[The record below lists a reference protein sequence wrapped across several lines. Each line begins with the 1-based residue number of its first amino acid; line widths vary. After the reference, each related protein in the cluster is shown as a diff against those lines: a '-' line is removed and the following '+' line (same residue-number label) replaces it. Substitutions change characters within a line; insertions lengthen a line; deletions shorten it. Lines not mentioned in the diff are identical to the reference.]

1 MVLLCYD
8 KERWYVNLR
17 LYRWKTKLQEVAM
30 KKIILI
36 AVVVLLAL
44 FFGAMLFRFIQYEHK
59 ANSDRKM
66 LKELAV
72 EAIESV
78 TMQWSIYEYD
88 FSEQEIDEFIKLF
101 QGIEMGETT
110 HEHEVLQGDGCSVS
124 SEIKICTKEGAVIC
138 VETPIPF
145 GIPVAVINEVGYE
158 SSRESLKPLAVF
170 LDEIENREFV
180 NANDQTP
187 VSAHFPFKDLKDTAS
202 NSIIL
207 KWGNRQYQFTQQ
219 EVAEFCDE
227 YWDQAVYDKIDS
239 YKDVKD
245 RNDVFET
252 ELVIEKA
259 DGKQITVQLN
269 YKVIIINDDNYLFKL
284 AGDSGLYS
292 YIKSQMEKLL

>member
-1 MVLLCYD
+1 
-8 KERWYVNLR
+8 
-17 LYRWKTKLQEVAM
+17 M

-36 AVVVLLAL
+36 AVVVLLVL
-44 FFGAMLFRFIQYEHK
+44 FFGSMLFRFIQYEHK

-101 QGIEMGETT
+101 QGIELGETT

-124 SEIKICTKEGAVIC
+124 SEIKICTKEREVIC

-158 SSRESLKPLAVF
+158 SSRESLKPLAEF

-269 YKVIIINDDNYLFKL
+269 YKVIIINDDKYLFKL